1 MQKAG
6 VNFWAVSIVAN
17 ADANT
22 SSQGSTA
29 IREIIMDNITA
40 ASGGAKLTGVTA
52 ISLDAQLS
60 KVADALLAQQLV
72 TYARPADAPA
82 VIHQVD
88 TVSKRGMKALTAP
101 WVQ

>member
-1 MQKAG
+1 
-6 VNFWAVSIVAN
+6 VSIETG

-22 SSQGSTA
+22 SSQGGTA
-29 IREIIMDNITA
+29 LREVIMSNITA

-52 ISLDAQLS
+52 ISLEAQLS
-60 KVADALLAQQLV
+60 QIADALLAQQLV

-82 VIHQVD
+82 VITHVEA
-88 TVSKRGMKALTAP
+88 VSKKGQKALTAP